1 MEICSPKCYRRPQP
15 KVWSKPAARHLTAA
29 SYPGFVPAAPVTDE
43 EVAKVLLTKYQ
54 SLCPSTSPMELE
66 REINRWRHRA
76 DIDDKPQTAISAL
89 NNEQHKAFLT
99 SGTFCCYLLLCPSP
113 LVSLREFSP
122 KYKGPRQPSE
132 ARWEQSD
139 LRPLLSS
146 QPIAP
151 PCLHIKILLIRSA

>member
-1 MEICSPKCYRRPQP
+1 MISLKQP
-15 KVWSKPAARHLTAA
+15 
-29 SYPGFVPAAPVTDE
+29 
-43 EVAKVLLTKYQ
+43 YQ
-54 SLCPSTSPMELE
+54 LSTT
-66 REINRWRHRA
+66 
-76 DIDDKPQTAISAL
+76 Q
-89 NNEQHKAFLT
+89 KAFLT
-99 SGTFCCYLLLCPSP
+99 SGTFCCYLLLCPSH

-151 PCLHIKILLIRSA
+151 PWLHIKILLIRSVWSHADFILVIHKQFTCFFKGFFCIFNVLQGIYYLNNELKWIKILTYFKFTYFLLFILIIIFTL